1 MSVHFEERSGVLPCK
16 TPWGN
21 WSQTIEEVFIEVNV
35 PHGMSGKEVK
45 CHLGYKLIELHD
57 CILYLLSPVSCTS
70 TVNDLGISVADEG
83 TWTLMMCLIC
93 IVLMKMNREG
103 EYCADAWLQDHM
115 QRKLTLE
122 RFHRGG
128 DTMKFSPISGA
139 EISGNA
145 ADGGP
150 AFYSL
155 QK

>member
-1 MSVHFEERSGVLPCK
+1 MSVHMEERSGVIPCK

-21 WSQTIEEVFIEVNV
+21 WSQTMEERSGVFIKVNV
-35 PHGMSGKEVK
+35 PCGTSVADSEG
-45 CHLGYKLIELHD
+45 LH
-57 CILYLLSPVSCTS
+57 IVSCIS

-83 TWTLMMCLIC
+83 TWTL
-93 IVLMKMNREG
+93 EG
-103 EYCADAWLQDHM
+103 EYCADAWLQDQK

-139 EISGNA
+139 EISGNFA
-145 ADGGP
+145 GGGP
-150 AFYSL
+150 DFYSL